1 MRRVK
6 LNLIKGAK
14 PLKEITVMK
23 KKLVALLT
31 MMTVLACLMLTAC
44 SLGTAG
50 TYKFKSASVTV
61 LGQTKE
67 LTAEDVDDYAETS
80 IVLNKD
86 KTYTIMLDDKEEDK
100 GTWVK
105 DGKTITLTSDL
116 TKQSIEFAVDGKTI
130 TLSITEDGEGFK
142 IVYEKQ

>member
-1 MRRVK
+1 
-6 LNLIKGAK
+6 
-14 PLKEITVMK
+14 MK

-67 LTAEDVDDYAETS
+67 LTADDVDDYAETS
-80 IVLNKD
+80 IVLNKN
-86 KTYTIMLDDKEEDK
+86 KTYTITGSDEEEK

-105 DGKTITLTSDL
+105 DGKTLTLTSDL

-130 TLSITEDGEGFK
+130 TLSVTEDGEGFK

>member
-1 MRRVK
+1 
-6 LNLIKGAK
+6 
-14 PLKEITVMK
+14 MK

-67 LTAEDVDDYAETS
+67 LTADDVDDYAETS

-86 KTYTIMLDDKEEDK
+86 KTYTITGSDEEEK

-105 DGKTITLTSDL
+105 DGKTLTLTSDL

-130 TLSITEDGEGFK
+130 TLSVTEDGEGFK

>member
-1 MRRVK
+1 
-6 LNLIKGAK
+6 
-14 PLKEITVMK
+14 MK

-61 LGQTKE
+61 LGQTEE
-67 LTAEDVDDYAETS
+67 LTADDVDGYAETT
-80 IVLNKD
+80 IVLNKN
-86 KTYTIMLDDKEEDK
+86 KTYTIMLNDKEEEK

-105 DGKTITLTSDL
+105 DGKTLTLTNDL
-116 TKQSIEFAVDGKTI
+116 TKQSIEFVVDGKTI
-130 TLSITEDGEGFK
+130 AVNMTEDGAGFK

>member
-1 MRRVK
+1 
-6 LNLIKGAK
+6 
-14 PLKEITVMK
+14 MK

-31 MMTVLACLMLTAC
+31 VMTVLACLMLTAC

-67 LTAEDVDDYAETS
+67 LTADDVDYYAETS
-80 IVLNKD
+80 IVLNKN
-86 KTYTIMLDDKEEDK
+86 KTYTITGGDEEEK

-105 DGKTITLTSDL
+105 DGKTLTLTSDL

-130 TLSITEDGEGFK
+130 TLSVTEDGEGFK

>member
-1 MRRVK
+1 
-6 LNLIKGAK
+6 
-14 PLKEITVMK
+14 
-23 KKLVALLT
+23 

-67 LTAEDVDDYAETS
+67 LTADDVDDYAETS
-80 IVLNKD
+80 IVLNKN
-86 KTYTIMLDDKEEDK
+86 KTYTITGSDEEEK

-105 DGKTITLTSDL
+105 DGKTLTLTSDL

-130 TLSITEDGEGFK
+130 TLSVTEDGEGFK

>member
-1 MRRVK
+1 
-6 LNLIKGAK
+6 
-14 PLKEITVMK
+14 MK

-67 LTAEDVDDYAETS
+67 LTADDVDDYAETS

-86 KTYTIMLDDKEEDK
+86 KTYTITGSDNEEEK

-105 DGKTITLTSDL
+105 DGKTLTLTSDL
-116 TKQSIEFAVDGKTI
+116 TKQPIEFAVDGKTI
-130 TLSITEDGEGFK
+130 TLSVTEDGEGFK

>member
-1 MRRVK
+1 M
-6 LNLIKGAK
+6 
-14 PLKEITVMK
+14 
-23 KKLVALLT
+23 
-31 MMTVLACLMLTAC
+31 
-44 SLGTAG
+44 
-50 TYKFKSASVTV
+50 TV

-67 LTAEDVDDYAETS
+67 LTADDVDYYAETS

-86 KTYTIMLDDKEEDK
+86 RTYTITLSDKEEDK

-105 DGKTITLTSDL
+105 DGKTLTLTSDL

-130 TLSITEDGEGFK
+130 TLSMTEDGEEFK

>member
-1 MRRVK
+1 
-6 LNLIKGAK
+6 
-14 PLKEITVMK
+14 
-23 KKLVALLT
+23 
-31 MMTVLACLMLTAC
+31 MMTVLACLTLTAC

-67 LTAEDVDDYAETS
+67 LTADDVDDYAETS

-86 KTYTIMLDDKEEDK
+86 KTYTITGSDNEEEK

-105 DGKTITLTSDL
+105 DGKTLTLISDL
-116 TKQSIEFAVDGKTI
+116 TKQPIEFAVDGKTI
-130 TLSITEDGEGFK
+130 TLSVTEDGEGFK

>member
-1 MRRVK
+1 
-6 LNLIKGAK
+6 
-14 PLKEITVMK
+14 MK
-23 KKLVALLT
+23 KKLVALLAII
-31 MMTVLACLMLTAC
+31 TVAACLMLSAC

-50 TYKFKSASVTV
+50 TYKFKSASVTI

-67 LTAEDVDDYAETS
+67 LTADDVDDYAETT

-86 KTYTIMLDDKEEDK
+86 KTYTIMLNDKEQEK

-105 DGKTITLTSDL
+105 DGKTLTLTDDL
-116 TKQSIEFAVDGKTI
+116 SKQSIEFVVDGKTI
-130 TLSITEDGEGFK
+130 TVSMTEDGEGFK

>member
-1 MRRVK
+1 
-6 LNLIKGAK
+6 
-14 PLKEITVMK
+14 MK
-23 KKLVALLT
+23 KNLVALLT

-67 LTAEDVDDYAETS
+67 LTADDVDDYAETS
-80 IVLNKD
+80 IVLNKN
-86 KTYTIMLDDKEEDK
+86 KTYTITGSDEEEK

-105 DGKTITLTSDL
+105 DGKTLTLTSDL
-116 TKQSIEFAVDGKTI
+116 TKQPIEFAVDGKTI
-130 TLSITEDGEGFK
+130 TLSVTEDGEGFK

>member
-1 MRRVK
+1 
-6 LNLIKGAK
+6 
-14 PLKEITVMK
+14 MK
-23 KKLVALLT
+23 KNLVALLT

-67 LTAEDVDDYAETS
+67 LTADDVDDYAETS
-80 IVLNKD
+80 IVLNKN
-86 KTYTIMLDDKEEDK
+86 KTYTITGSDEEEK

-105 DGKTITLTSDL
+105 DGKTLTLTSDL

-130 TLSITEDGEGFK
+130 TLSVTEDGEGFK

>member
-1 MRRVK
+1 
-6 LNLIKGAK
+6 
-14 PLKEITVMK
+14 
-23 KKLVALLT
+23 

-67 LTAEDVDDYAETS
+67 LTADDVDDYAETS

-86 KTYTIMLDDKEEDK
+86 KTYTITLSDKEEDK

-105 DGKTITLTSDL
+105 DGKTLTLTSDL
-116 TKQSIEFAVDGKTI
+116 TKQPIEFAVDGKTI
-130 TLSITEDGEGFK
+130 TLSMTEDGEEFK

>member
-1 MRRVK
+1 
-6 LNLIKGAK
+6 
-14 PLKEITVMK
+14 MK

-67 LTAEDVDDYAETS
+67 LTADDVDYYSETS

-86 KTYTIMLDDKEEDK
+86 KTYTITWSDKEEDK

-105 DGKTITLTSDL
+105 DGKTLPLTSDL
-116 TKQSIEFAVDGKTI
+116 TKQSNEFAVDAKTI
-130 TLSITEDGEGFK
+130 TLSMTEDGEEFK

>member
-1 MRRVK
+1 
-6 LNLIKGAK
+6 
-14 PLKEITVMK
+14 MK

-67 LTAEDVDDYAETS
+67 LTADDVDDYAETS
-80 IVLNKD
+80 IVLNKN
-86 KTYTIMLDDKEEDK
+86 KTYTITGSDEEEK

-105 DGKTITLTSDL
+105 DGKTLTLTGDL
-116 TKQSIEFAVDGKTI
+116 TKQPIEFAVDGKTI
-130 TLSITEDGEGFK
+130 TLSVTEDGEGFK